1 MSQMRTADWGIPLCK
16 LRRKKT
22 WIKSTYHAD
31 TKCRHMCKTSP
42 ETPKSLCVCYA
53 DILQAM
59 SFIFIDSTERKSM
72 QLIVNKIDELIRKK
86 YNVPNAQSYYEA
98 LWKLSDEDIITALN
112 SEKTGFILVGTP

>member
-1 MSQMRTADWGIPLCK
+1 
-16 LRRKKT
+16 
-22 WIKSTYHAD
+22 
-31 TKCRHMCKTSP
+31 
-42 ETPKSLCVCYA
+42 
-53 DILQAM
+53 
-59 SFIFIDSTERKSM
+59 M